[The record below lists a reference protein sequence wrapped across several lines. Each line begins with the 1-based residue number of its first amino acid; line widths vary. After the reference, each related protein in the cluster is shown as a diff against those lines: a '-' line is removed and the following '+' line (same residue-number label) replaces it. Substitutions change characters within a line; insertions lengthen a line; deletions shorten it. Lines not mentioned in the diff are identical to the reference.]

1 MDDHDKLV
9 SYNQAFESLLTGLG
23 KDKNITDY
31 LQVVPNQSD
40 PNLLMAKITGK
51 DYLVIKK
58 QIKQNENLL
67 VGIETSGV
75 TDLLEALNDL
85 KRHKYELE
93 AVFEHSYDGIYL
105 TNREGVTIRT
115 NAAIERITGIPKH
128 YYLGKNVK
136 DLVRRGILKNSVTEE
151 ALKKKKTV
159 SFVQK
164 NYIGNITL
172 LTGTPVLDSQG
183 NIDMIVTN
191 IRDLT
196 DLNRIQAE
204 QIDYLKDHEFQTEA
218 PQPKK

>member
-1 MDDHDKLV
+1 M
-9 SYNQAFESLLTGLG
+9 
-23 KDKNITDY
+23 
-31 LQVVPNQSD
+31 
-40 PNLLMAKITGK
+40 
-51 DYLVIKK
+51 
-58 QIKQNENLL
+58 
-67 VGIETSGV
+67 
-75 TDLLEALNDL
+75 LEALNDL

-93 AVFEHSYDGIYL
+93 AVFEHSYDDIYL

-151 ALKKKKTV
+151 ALKKKKAV

-196 DLNRIQAE
+196 DLNRIQAK

-218 PQPKK
+218 PQPKNEYEEKYGIVVQSEQMLAIFETAKRIANFEPS